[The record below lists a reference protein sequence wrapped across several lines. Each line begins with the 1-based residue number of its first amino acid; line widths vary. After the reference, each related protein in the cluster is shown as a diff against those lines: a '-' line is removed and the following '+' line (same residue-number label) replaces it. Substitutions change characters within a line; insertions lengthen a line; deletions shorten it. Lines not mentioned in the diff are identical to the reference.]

1 MTKQNRLIG
10 LISLFIISSMYLSGC
25 STGRYK
31 HSQDFVPNPILDPA
45 SLKDAVVK
53 PEPLSSMGNPKRY
66 TVWGK
71 EYQVANKPVGSIQEG
86 LASWY
91 GMKFHGHATSNGEI
105 YDVYQMTAA
114 HKTLPIPSYVKV
126 TRKDNNESVVVRV
139 NDRGPFHKGR
149 IVDLSYAAAVK
160 LGIHKLGTAPVILEV
175 LSTPHTG
182 PEKWLQVSALSNN
195 ESAKSLQV
203 RLQKLQPWP
212 VFISSNPRQDLH
224 KVRVGPIPEGIEI
237 EKVKQLLIEQQLPEP
252 LVLAGHQL

>member
-1 MTKQNRLIG
+1 MGDTAIC
-10 LISLFIISSMYLSGC
+10 I
-25 STGRYK
+25 
-31 HSQDFVPNPILDPA
+31 H
-45 SLKDAVVK
+45 
-53 PEPLSSMGNPKRY
+53 PEDELY
-66 TVWGK
+66 THLHGK
-71 EYQVANKPVGSIQEG
+71 KAI
-86 LASWY
+86 
-91 GMKFHGHATSNGEI
+91 
-105 YDVYQMTAA
+105 
-114 HKTLPIPSYVKV
+114 
-126 TRKDNNESVVVRV
+126 VRV
-139 NDRGPFHKGR
+139 NDRGPFHEGR

-160 LGIHKLGTAPVILEV
+160 LGIHKMGTAAVSLEV
-175 LSTPHTG
+175 ISAPAKG